1 MKTMGLYMSKIGQ
14 VYKCNC
20 GQMVDSVRIGRGHAN
35 SVSLA
40 SVDLSAVSQKKV
52 TQVCCLERS
61 HLQEGPRTGARY
73 VTRTERTAAN
83 NAPGILRPCEAPF
96 LTTNLL
102 TPAHERHQLI
112 TRPRAAR

>member
-35 SVSLA
+35 YVSLA

-61 HLQEGPRTGARY
+61 HLLEGQRTGASY
-73 VTRTERTAAN
+73 VSRTERS
-83 NAPGILRPCEAPF
+83 E
-96 LTTNLL
+96 
-102 TPAHERHQLI
+102 ERRVGQEGVSPLI
-112 TRPRAAR
+112 SGWSQYH

>member
-35 SVSLA
+35 YVSLA

-61 HLQEGPRTGARY
+61 HLLEGQRTGASY
-73 VTRTERTAAN
+73 VSRTERTAAT
-83 NAPGILRPCEAPF
+83 NAPGLRRPCERSEE
-96 LTTNLL
+96 L
-102 TPAHERHQLI
+102 RVGKGCV
-112 TRPRAAR
+112 RPLRSRG